1 MWFVHFKSDS
11 GEHYYA
17 LFSTK
22 PTQGELKTHI
32 VQNFRDEIEGGMSYV
47 YVRSV
52 QELPVV
58 TPNDDP
64 ESYKDVDFD
73 GWLPLA
79 HC

>member
-1 MWFVHFKSDS
+1 MWIVHFKSDF

-17 LFSTK
+17 LFSRE
-22 PTQGELKTHI
+22 PTEGELKTYI
-32 VQNFRDEIEGGMSYV
+32 VENFSDEIEDGESYV

-58 TPNDDP
+58 TPNDVP